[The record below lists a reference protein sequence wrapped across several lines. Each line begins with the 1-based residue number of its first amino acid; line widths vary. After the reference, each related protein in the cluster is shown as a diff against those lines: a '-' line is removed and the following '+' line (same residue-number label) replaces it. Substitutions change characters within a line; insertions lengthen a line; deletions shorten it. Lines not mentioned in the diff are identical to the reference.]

1 MLKTIVLICHLNNPS
16 QCMEL
21 HDNRGLHKTFNQC
34 AERAYQLQQDLPKY
48 LPHMRAIDFKCVEG
62 KEGKNI

>member
-1 MLKTIVLICHLNNPS
+1 
-16 QCMEL
+16 MEL
-21 HDNRGLHKTFNQC
+21 HDTRGLHKTFNQC